1 MLTIAPLCVSTKYH
15 WIVHFERMSFVVHEL
30 YLNYN
35 SIFKKMQAKVIQLL
49 SKMQM
54 QIPPLILNTQKG
66 EKKEQTWL

>member
-1 MLTIAPLCVSTKYH
+1 
-15 WIVHFERMSFVVHEL
+15 MSFVVHEL

-66 EKKEQTWL
+66 EKKEQT